1 MALFSGLS
9 EKLNHIF
16 SKLKSRGKLTELE
29 IKQSMREIRIAL
41 LEADVNFGVVKD
53 FIARVSEKAVGEQI
67 LKSLTPGQQVVKLVN
82 DELIEL
88 MGSTNSK
95 LEVSPKPPTVIMLCG
110 LQGAGKT
117 TMCGKLSQ
125 YLIKQGKKPMLVG
138 CDIYRPAA
146 IKQLETVGA
155 QLNIPVFQMGQTNPV
170 DIAKAAVEHAKRHG
184 NDVVFLD
191 TAGRL
196 HIDEALMD
204 ELKNIRDAVEPSEIL
219 LVVDAMTGQD
229 AVNAATA
236 FDEALGV
243 TGVMLSK
250 LDGDA
255 RGGAALSIRAA
266 TGKPIKFIGV
276 GEKLDMIEPFHPDR
290 MASRILGMGDVL
302 TLIEKAEQSFDEKKA
317 LEAAEKLRANKFSLS
332 DYLDQMAQLKNMGDL
347 QDLAGMI
354 PGLDAKA
361 LKGAKMDDKMLAH
374 QEAIILSMTQ
384 AERDNPSMLN
394 SSRKKRIAAGSG
406 TSVVDVNRLI
416 KQFDAMQQMMK
427 QFSGK
432 NMKKLQKKM
441 GKGGGFPGMPGMPGG
456 FGF

>member
-1 MALFSGLS
+1 MFQSLVDKMSQA
-9 EKLNHIF
+9 F
-16 SKLKSRGKLTELE
+16 SKFRNKGKLTEADV
-29 IKQSMREIRIAL
+29 KAGMREVKLAL
-41 LEADVNFGVVKD
+41 LEADVNFKVVKD
-53 FIARVSEKAVGEQI
+53 FVRKVTERATGADVLE
-67 LKSLTPGQQVVKLVN
+67 SLSPAQMVIKIVN
-82 DELIEL
+82 EELTAL
-88 MGSTNSK
+88 MGSENQK
-95 LEVSPKPPTVIMLCG
+95 LNISSQSPSVVMLVG

-117 TMCGKLSQ
+117 TNGAKLAG
-125 YLIKQGKKPMLVG
+125 LFKKQNKNPLLAA

-146 IKQLETVGA
+146 IKQLQVVGE
-155 QLNIPVFQMGQTNPV
+155 QLGIPVFEMGQTNPV

-347 QDLAGMI
+347 QNLAGMI

>member
-146 IKQLETVGA
+146 I
-155 QLNIPVFQMGQTNPV
+155 N
-170 DIAKAAVEHAKRHG
+170 
-184 NDVVFLD
+184 
-191 TAGRL
+191 
-196 HIDEALMD
+196 
-204 ELKNIRDAVEPSEIL
+204 
-219 LVVDAMTGQD
+219 
-229 AVNAATA
+229 
-236 FDEALGV
+236 
-243 TGVMLSK
+243 
-250 LDGDA
+250 
-255 RGGAALSIRAA
+255 
-266 TGKPIKFIGV
+266 
-276 GEKLDMIEPFHPDR
+276 
-290 MASRILGMGDVL
+290 
-302 TLIEKAEQSFDEKKA
+302 
-317 LEAAEKLRANKFSLS
+317 
-332 DYLDQMAQLKNMGDL
+332 QLKIVGKSVNT
-347 QDLAGMI
+347 
-354 PGLDAKA
+354 
-361 LKGAKMDDKMLAH
+361 
-374 QEAIILSMTQ
+374 EV
-384 AERDNPSMLN
+384 
-394 SSRKKRIAAGSG
+394 RKSP
-406 TSVVDVNRLI
+406 
-416 KQFDAMQQMMK
+416 
-427 QFSGK
+427 
-432 NMKKLQKKM
+432 QKPPRK
-441 GKGGGFPGMPGMPGG
+441 P
-456 FGF
+456 